1 MSHIQST
8 CVVSLLVKYVE
19 HFVCLYHSTVDSF
32 HQGQLSIAAIN
43 RLQIA
48 VRVPLFWCISAELAQ
63 FARWSDEQGMKLI
76 QMWLNK
82 GSSKPATWQSLV
94 AMLASVKELASLS
107 EKVKGFLTQRE
118 EKFIDLSKEVE
129 DFQAIFQT
137 KRGGG
142 EGAKIDGLERA
153 EEGREEGKDLVSSLK
168 EQLQETNKMLG
179 MKLNECQEE
188 VQSMRGCM

>member
-1 MSHIQST
+1 MWNT
-8 CVVSLLVKYVE
+8 
-19 HFVCLYHSTVDSF
+19 VCLYHSTVDSF
-32 HQGQLSIAAIN
+32 HQGRLSIAAIN
-43 RLQIA
+43 RLEIA

-63 FARWSDEQGMKLI
+63 FARFLQMEVYRSPVSDEQGMKLI
-76 QMWLNK
+76 QMWLSK

-118 EKFIDLSKEVE
+118 EKFIDLSKEIE
-129 DFQAIFQT
+129 DFQAISQT

-153 EEGREEGKDLVSSLK
+153 EEGGEEGKDSVSSLK
-168 EQLQETNKMLG
+168 KQLQGIKETNKMLG